1 MRLDFANSF
10 FQQNCDLLIFLQAMK
25 ERKVEMR
32 AKSTQSD
39 SYLILQPE
47 KKVQESDSV
56 LQVSIEKFTGN
67 AIERV
72 LEIQNFVKLVF

>member
-1 MRLDFANSF
+1 
-10 FQQNCDLLIFLQAMK
+10 MK

-56 LQVSIEKFTGN
+56 LQVSILRNLPEMQLSVFWKFKILLN
-67 AIERV
+67 
-72 LEIQNFVKLVF
+72 